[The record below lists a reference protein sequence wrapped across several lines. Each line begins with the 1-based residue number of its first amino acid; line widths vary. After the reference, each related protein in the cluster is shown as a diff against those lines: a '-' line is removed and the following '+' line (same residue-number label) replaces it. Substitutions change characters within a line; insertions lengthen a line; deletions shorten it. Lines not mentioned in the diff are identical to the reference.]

1 MVWGSITP
9 VENYLPKIIV
19 IVGPTASGKTDL
31 SIKLAKKL
39 GGEII
44 SADSRQ
50 IYKGMDIGTAKLS
63 PEETKEIKHYL
74 INIKNLDEDYTVA
87 EYKKDAIKAINKII
101 KRGKV
106 PILVGGTGL
115 YIKAITDNLEI
126 PSVKPNPALRKKLE
140 NKIKKHGLEAVYRE
154 LLKLDPESAYIVDG
168 KNPRRVIR
176 ALEVAILTKKPF
188 SAQRKKGKQLFDA
201 LKIGIKISDTELQ
214 KRIGKRVD
222 GMIKKGLFNEVKKLV
237 KKYGERQIAFDAIG
251 YKEMISYLKKE
262 IFLAEAVDL
271 IKKNTRAFAKRQM
284 TWFRKD
290 KEIKWIPNK
299 NEVIPLV
306 RKFLD

>member
-1 MVWGSITP
+1 M
-9 VENYLPKIIV
+9 ENYLPKIIV